1 MYMNVSLHHI
11 TCITG
16 FLPSN
21 SPTSPS
27 LPPSF
32 SFPSHNPS
40 TIPNTSHSP
49 DLPGVA
55 QVPLEDL
62 DSNNMEV
69 QDEIV
74 NLPLPETDS
83 KYVDPRNYQ
92 STFDALTEFRV
103 TEIPPREIKLI
114 DSLGTG
120 MSTVHVCTRL

>member
-1 MYMNVSLHHI
+1 M
-11 TCITG
+11 
-16 FLPSN
+16 
-21 SPTSPS
+21 
-27 LPPSF
+27 
-32 SFPSHNPS
+32 
-40 TIPNTSHSP
+40 
-49 DLPGVA
+49 
-55 QVPLEDL
+55 PLEDL